1 MVGCGVCGI
10 EFETEED
17 YEKHIFHF
25 QGNRWCGTKILQVIE
40 QNKKLAET
48 VHNARL
54 LESKKREVI
63 RSSEHL

>member
-1 MVGCGVCGI
+1 MAACGVCGM

-25 QGNRWCGTKILQVIE
+25 QGNRWCGIDVLRVIE
-40 QNKKLAET
+40 QNEKLAET

-54 LESKKREVI
+54 LESKNGR
-63 RSSEHL
+63 